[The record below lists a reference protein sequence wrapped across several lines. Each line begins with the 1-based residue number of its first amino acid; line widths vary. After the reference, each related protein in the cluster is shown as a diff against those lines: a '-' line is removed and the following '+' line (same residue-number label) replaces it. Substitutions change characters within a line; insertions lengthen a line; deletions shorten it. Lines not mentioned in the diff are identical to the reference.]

1 METRPVQ
8 IWFYRLI
15 KRTALICLL
24 VVFFLSSAMGQNWE
38 NGTFEEAQT
47 KARASGR
54 LLLLDFFQE
63 YG

>member
-8 IWFYRLI
+8 TWFYRMT

-24 VVFFLSSAMGQNWE
+24 VVFFLSPALGQNWE
-38 NGTFEEAQT
+38 IGTFEEAQT

-54 LLLLDFFQE
+54 LLFLDFFQE